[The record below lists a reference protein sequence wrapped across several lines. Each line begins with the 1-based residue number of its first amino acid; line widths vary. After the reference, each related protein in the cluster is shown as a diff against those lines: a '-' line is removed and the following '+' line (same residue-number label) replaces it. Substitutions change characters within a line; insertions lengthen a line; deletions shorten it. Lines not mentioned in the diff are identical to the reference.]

1 MNIQMSCLRSKCVR
15 LSRCNDIY
23 LVTISDST
31 MATDCNS
38 STEVLLTDF
47 PLHPLGKPTWNSYIL
62 ACLLISGLE
71 CTLHIGLVF
80 MILCFPFIILFYLI

>member
-38 STEVLLTDF
+38 STEVLTDF
-47 PLHPLGKPTWNSYIL
+47 PLHPLAHVEFLHPGLPAYIR
-62 ACLLISGLE
+62 
-71 CTLHIGLVF
+71 T
-80 MILCFPFIILFYLI
+80 